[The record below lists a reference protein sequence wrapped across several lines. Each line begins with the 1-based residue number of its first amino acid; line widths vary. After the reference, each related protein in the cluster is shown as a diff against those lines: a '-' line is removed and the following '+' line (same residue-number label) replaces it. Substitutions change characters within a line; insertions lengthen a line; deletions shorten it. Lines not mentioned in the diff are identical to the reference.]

1 MTLSA
6 VSIATLTVAAIAA
19 ATDLSARRVPNLLTF
34 GAAAAALLY
43 HTIEGGPS
51 GVGLALAGWLIGAAM
66 FFPVFALG
74 GMGAGDVK
82 LVAALGAWLGALGAV
97 QIALGSA
104 IAGGLLA
111 VLVSWRA
118 GYLATAGRNVVRLGT
133 HWGEH
138 GMKPMPGLTLADG
151 PGPRLAYAVPIF
163 IGTLGALWLR

>member
-6 VSIATLTVAAIAA
+6 VSIATLTVAAMAA
-19 ATDLSARRVPNLLTF
+19 ATDVSTRRVPNLLTF
-34 GAAAAALLY
+34 GAAASALLY
-43 HTIEGGPS
+43 HAVEGGPS
-51 GVGLALAGWLIGAAM
+51 GLGLALAGWLIGAAI

-82 LVAALGAWLGALGAV
+82 LVAALGAWLGPLGAL

-118 GYLATAGRNVVRLGT
+118 GYLAAAGRNVVRLGT
-133 HWGEH
+133 HWSEH
-138 GMKPMPGLTLADG
+138 GMKPVPGLTLAEG
-151 PGPRLAYAVPIF
+151 SGPRLAYAVPIF
-163 IGTLGALWLR
+163 IGTLGAICLR